1 MKRISLI
8 AFAILFLAGCAK
20 EYDDTAIK
28 DRLDVL
34 EEQIKDNTNALKKLS
49 KKLDEAAEQG
59 LTVSVAQTAEGK
71 TLTFSDGT
79 VLTVKD
85 GAKGDQGPQGQPGDD
100 GADSVVTITDS
111 ADGSSYV
118 INVAGNEYV
127 VRKTQTFSLTLAATE
142 LSMAPG
148 SSKEIA
154 YTLTG
159 ADAATTVF
167 VQACSGYTAVV
178 DMEASTVTVTAPA
191 ELPEDAYVIITA
203 RKNSTGEESSQYLG
217 KSSQSVMTAAN
228 CFIISKAGTY
238 YFYTVKGNSYESVGN
253 VASCELLWETYNT
266 AEYPEKNT
274 LIKSVS
280 YADGVIAFQTVD
292 TFKEGNAGIAAKDA
306 EGNILW
312 SWHIWLTDQPAEQVY
327 YNNAGTFLDRNLGA
341 LSATPG
347 EVEALGLMYQ
357 WGRKDP
363 FLGSASVSERKQTG
377 STLKVEHANSEV
389 SDWPTIA
396 TNAERGTIAWAIA
409 NPTTFIGFTYDLA
422 AASNTYDWI
431 YTEDLTSDKTRW
443 NPDTKTIYDPCPAGW
458 RVPHKNFTCDAVD
471 AVSLGYYDSAAAL
484 DETNH
489 GLNWGG
495 IFGSDE
501 NIWYPFSG
509 DRGQDNGNL
518 SQVATEG
525 CYWTASFHDTKPQAY
540 AIQNYKYYS
549 DGSFSRTRKDCSK
562 AYAVRCMK
570 EQ

>member
-1 MKRISLI
+1 MKLIRISLI
-8 AFAILFLAGCAK
+8 AFAILLLAGCAK

-49 KKLDEAAEQG
+49 KKLDEAAELG

-100 GADSVVTITDS
+100 GADAVVTITDS

-191 ELPEDAYVIITA
+191 ELSEDAYVIITA
-203 RKNSTGEESSQYLG
+203 RKNSTGEESSQYIG
-217 KSSQSVMTAAN
+217 KSPQSVMTAAN
-228 CFIISKAGTY
+228 CFIVSKTGAY
-238 YFYTVKGNSYESVGN
+238 KFYAVKGNGSESVGN
-253 VASCELLWETYNT
+253 VASCAVLWESLGT
-266 AEYPEKNT
+266 ASMPEEKS
-274 LIKSVS
+274 LISSVN
-280 YADGVIAFQTVD
+280 YADGVVSFSTASIFT
-292 TFKEGNAGIAAKDA
+292 EGNAVIAAKDA

-312 SWHIWLTDQPAEQVY
+312 SWHIWLTDKPAEQSY
-327 YNNAGTFLDRNLGA
+327 YQGAGTMMDRNLGA
-341 LSATPG
+341 VSATPG
-347 EVEALGLMYQ
+347 DAGALGLFYQ

-363 FLGSASVSERKQTG
+363 FLGSSTVSDKVLAESTIVWPASV
-377 STLKVEHANSEV
+377 A
-389 SDWPTIA
+389 SDET
-396 TNAERGTIAWAIA
+396 TGTIEYAVA
-409 NPTTFIGFTYDLA
+409 NPTVFISYNA
-422 AASNTYDWI
+422 VNYDW
-431 YTEDLTSDKTRW
+431 YYDGTDNTRW
-443 NPDTKTIYDPCPAGW
+443 KVDTKTIYDPCPAGW
-458 RVPHKNFTCDAVD
+458 RVPVGGSAGVWAVAFETGSNFKDEALFDSENRGYDFSEV
-471 AVSLGYYDSAAAL
+471 LGAD
-484 DETNH
+484 DP
-489 GLNWGG
+489 
-495 IFGSDE
+495 
-501 NIWYPFSG
+501 IWYPLAGYLNGG
-509 DRGQDNGNL
+509 DAVLKATGNTSYHWSVTPYNSNAYRLYLDNAGNIYPMHPWRRSFGQ
-518 SQVATEG
+518 S
-525 CYWTASFHDTKPQAY
+525 
-540 AIQNYKYYS
+540 
-549 DGSFSRTRKDCSK
+549 
-562 AYAVRCMK
+562 VRCVK
-570 EQ
+570 E